1 MKKILNWL
9 FDYPNLQVYQYE
21 EAFKFSLDSILL
33 AEFAS
38 IKKDDEKI
46 MDFCTGNGVIP
57 ILLHFKYQKK
67 VIGIEIQKEIYDLAL
82 DSVKINHMEDSISL
96 ICDSVMNLGNYFPG
110 NNFDIILCNPPYFKV
125 QEDSHVNDNSFKKI
139 ARHEVTITLEEIICM
154 ASKFLKNK
162 GKFYMVHVPERI
174 DEIFVYANRYG
185 MAVKELQFIFS
196 NILDKPIIV
205 LVTLVK
211 GGRFGTKVYPSICIQ
226 GLNTYQNLFQR
237 R

>member
-1 MKKILNWL
+1 MKRTLNWL

-33 AEFAS
+33 AEFAV
-38 IKKDDEKI
+38 IKKNDMKI

-67 VIGIEIQKEIYDLAL
+67 IFGIELQKEIYDLAV

-96 ICDSVMNLGNYFPG
+96 ICDSVMNLENYFPG
-110 NNFDIILCNPPYFKV
+110 NNFDVILCNPPYFKV
-125 QEDSHVNDNSFKKI
+125 QQDSHVNHNSFKKI
-139 ARHEVTITLEEIICM
+139 ARHEITITLEEIIGM

-162 GKFYMVHVPERI
+162 GKFYMVHVPSRI
-174 DEIFVYANRYG
+174 DEIFVYANQYG
-185 MAVKELQFIFS
+185 MAVKELQFISS
-196 NILDKPIIV
+196 NVLESPIMV

-211 GGRFGTKVYPSICIQ
+211 GGKFGTKVYSPICIHS
-226 GLNTYQNLFQR
+226 LHTYQNLFQR